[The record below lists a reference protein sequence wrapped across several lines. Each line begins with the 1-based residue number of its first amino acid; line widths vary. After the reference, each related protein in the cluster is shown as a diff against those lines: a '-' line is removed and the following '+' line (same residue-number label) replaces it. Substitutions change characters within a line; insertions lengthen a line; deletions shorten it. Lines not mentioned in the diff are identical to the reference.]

1 MKIIISLSLITLL
14 SGCAVIDKVTQL
26 WPRDHDSAMVSKYV
40 DLATS
45 LEKASCDN
53 KSSFDEPIKL
63 AEWLNKY
70 SEFRSDP
77 QTISTTNVVT
87 NLKKAKESS
96 EAACKR
102 WMNLANINMKNLKES
117 WSAR

>member
-1 MKIIISLSLITLL
+1 MKVIASVLFVSLL
-14 SGCAVIDKVTQL
+14 SGCAVVDKVTQY
-26 WPRDHDSAMVSKYV
+26 WPRDHDPAMVSKYV

-53 KSSFDEPIKL
+53 QDSFNEPIKL

-70 SEFRSDP
+70 SEFRADP
-77 QTISTTNVVT
+77 QTVSTTNVVT
-87 NLKKAKESS
+87 NLKKAKDSS

-102 WMNLANINMKNLKES
+102 WLNLANINMKNIKES